1 MDETQKNL
9 NSVHINDET
18 AEIICRHTTAASMTF
33 DATIGHIE
41 DIIIGKY
48 DIFYNKIIYNPPI
61 LLMLLIMVNNKII
74 RKRFPWLIG
83 KIYGQI
89 LSDIWRDWGEQIDI
103 HGHFWR
109 ICKH

>member
-41 DIIIGKY
+41 DIIIGK
-48 DIFYNKIIYNPPI
+48 F
-61 LLMLLIMVNNKII
+61 
-74 RKRFPWLIG
+74 
-83 KIYGQI
+83 
-89 LSDIWRDWGEQIDI
+89 
-103 HGHFWR
+103 
-109 ICKH
+109 